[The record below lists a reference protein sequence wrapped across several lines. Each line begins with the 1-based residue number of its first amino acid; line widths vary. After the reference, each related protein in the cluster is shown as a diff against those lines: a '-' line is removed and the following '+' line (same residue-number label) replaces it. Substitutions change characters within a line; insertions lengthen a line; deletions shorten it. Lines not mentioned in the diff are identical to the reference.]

1 MITVRTKNGTL
12 EGERKY
18 GYSVFK
24 GIPYAAAPVGAKR
37 FAPAEPPES
46 WNGVRDATRFGAPAI
61 QLSTS
66 NHITKPE
73 LLRISRE
80 DCLYANVSTP
90 APLVQDAS
98 GTHPDPS
105 ARLPVF
111 LFLHGGGFE
120 TGGSNL
126 PLYSGDAFVQ
136 KGIVFVSINY
146 RMGVFGCL
154 ELEALE
160 TEHPSSGGYSI
171 TDVKQG
177 LEWIHENIEQFG
189 GDPENVTLG
198 GQSAGAGFTSMML
211 QTDHAGRTFQRCIME
226 SGSVRGFAPKSKAGA
241 GSVEMML
248 AQGRQFAAMCG
259 AEDNKEGV
267 ELLRKAP
274 AEELILRWYFD
285 EAGKRMKYVSDPL
298 MVGTV
303 FKQDVLPDPR
313 IQTAGKVDLM
323 FGYNTDDGSMFA
335 GLFADRKKYLDFVT
349 ETFPVHAEEIMT
361 NYPADDRTAR
371 SALGNL
377 ITLLSFH
384 TPLIAYGDA
393 MSAKGAKV
401 YAYQFDYLTEK
412 IREDG
417 LGVRHIAELNFVFE
431 KLLNLVGAEDEKG
444 KAVARLMNSAFS
456 GFIRNGDP
464 NAGMEEAGVNLKNGS
479 WNPYNTQDRQIFRI
493 SRDSRSERVERLEE
507 MMYFDRLLNE
517 EFHT

>member
-1 MITVRTKNGTL
+1 MITVSIKNGTL

-80 DCLYANVSTP
+80 DCLYVNVSTP

-126 PLYSGDAFVQ
+126 PLYSGNAFVQ

-171 TDVKQG
+171 TDV
-177 LEWIHENIEQFG
+177 N
-189 GDPENVTLG
+189 
-198 GQSAGAGFTSMML
+198 GFMKTSNN
-211 QTDHAGRTFQRCIME
+211 
-226 SGSVRGFAPKSKAGA
+226 
-241 GSVEMML
+241 SVEIP
-248 AQGRQFAAMCG
+248 
-259 AEDNKEGV
+259 K
-267 ELLRKAP
+267 
-274 AEELILRWYFD
+274 
-285 EAGKRMKYVSDPL
+285 
-298 MVGTV
+298 T
-303 FKQDVLPDPR
+303 
-313 IQTAGKVDLM
+313 
-323 FGYNTDDGSMFA
+323 
-335 GLFADRKKYLDFVT
+335 
-349 ETFPVHAEEIMT
+349 
-361 NYPADDRTAR
+361 
-371 SALGNL
+371 
-377 ITLLSFH
+377 
-384 TPLIAYGDA
+384 
-393 MSAKGAKV
+393 
-401 YAYQFDYLTEK
+401 
-412 IREDG
+412 
-417 LGVRHIAELNFVFE
+417 
-431 KLLNLVGAEDEKG
+431 
-444 KAVARLMNSAFS
+444 
-456 GFIRNGDP
+456 
-464 NAGMEEAGVNLKNGS
+464 
-479 WNPYNTQDRQIFRI
+479 
-493 SRDSRSERVERLEE
+493 
-507 MMYFDRLLNE
+507 
-517 EFHT
+517 